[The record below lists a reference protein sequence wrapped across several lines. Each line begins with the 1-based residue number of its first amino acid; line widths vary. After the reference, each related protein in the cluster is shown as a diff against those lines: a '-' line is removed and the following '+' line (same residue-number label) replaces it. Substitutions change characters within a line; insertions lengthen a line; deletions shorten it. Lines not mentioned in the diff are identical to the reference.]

1 MAAGALRAARW
12 RGLALAV
19 VAAFFG
25 DCRTAPV
32 RREIASI
39 VQSVG
44 AVHVA
49 PAGGLP
55 LVKAGGG
62 TPLRAHDRVV
72 TGSDAW
78 AFIAFADGPKV
89 LVGQGAEF
97 LIEDVTDDDIYL
109 LLRNAA
115 LGARLGKTRGRR
127 LTLRTPSAAAE
138 LRPGDC
144 AFRLLVDAATGGS
157 VWDVVEGELRLRD
170 NFGREV
176 LVRAG
181 ERVSADTATGF
192 AGRSPL
198 PFPPA
203 LREPAGP
210 ARPARRSAEAARA
223 GASLQPPD
231 PPAPAAMADS
241 AGAAKAATSP
251 VSGMTFPPVPRFE
264 ELDALLEDLDWTR

>member
-1 MAAGALRAARW
+1 MAAGALKMTRW

-19 VAAFFG
+19 AAVFLG
-25 DCRTAPV
+25 ACRTAPV
-32 RREIASI
+32 RREIATI
-39 VQSVG
+39 AQSVG

-55 LVKAGGG
+55 LAKAGAG
-62 TPLRAHDRVV
+62 TALRARDRVV

-78 AFIAFADGPKV
+78 AFIAFTDGPKV

-97 LIEDVTDDDIYL
+97 LIEDATDDDIFL

-115 LGARLGKTRGRR
+115 LGARLDKTRGRR

-181 ERVSADTATGF
+181 QRVSADTATGF

-203 LREPAGP
+203 LREPEGP
-210 ARPARRSAEAARA
+210 ARPPRQGAETAKA
-223 GASLQPPD
+223 GVLLQPPD
-231 PPAPAAMADS
+231 PPAPAAMADP